1 MVSIYGMKQYAEYD
15 AISNEIG
22 IILNKWD
29 DGMYGRIGDEALIL
43 NRIHDENDRSKYTN
57 SKLFFE
63 KFIITIMYEYSFCF
77 IHDGNDV
84 YNACIHLKTQ

>member
-1 MVSIYGMKQYAEYD
+1 MIHTNRCMVSIYGMKQYAEYD

-57 SKLFFE
+57 SKLFF
-63 KFIITIMYEYSFCF
+63 
-77 IHDGNDV
+77 
-84 YNACIHLKTQ
+84 

>member
-1 MVSIYGMKQYAEYD
+1 MKQYAEYD

>member
-1 MVSIYGMKQYAEYD
+1 MKQYAEYD

-63 KFIITIMYEYSFCF
+63 KFIITIMYEYSLPSCMNIPFVSSMMVMMFTMHAF
-77 IHDGNDV
+77 I
-84 YNACIHLKTQ
+84 